1 MGIAMGEPYFQCRE
15 KLAEADAVVCS
26 ANFALY
32 SDLSGR
38 IMSILEDSLPEVQQY
53 SIDEAFAVVDDGDWE
68 PYCREL
74 RKKIRRWT
82 GITVSVGIAP
92 TRTLCKLANET
103 AKHHPEMQGVCNFCS
118 ADKWEPWL
126 PSTPVEDV
134 WGVGRRL
141 APRMRSFSLRTAA
154 DIAAASLDW
163 MRRRFGVHG
172 ERLTLELRG
181 NSCFEEE
188 SQSTRGQVMVSRS
201 LKEGVTELLPL
212 RDVLCQFVEK
222 AGRILRDEQ
231 LMASQVF
238 VVLRT
243 SRFKDAAQSY
253 SSHQGVSL
261 PHYTDD
267 TRLFI
272 RCATALLEALYK
284 PGYEYKKIGVLLTGL
299 EKVENVHP
307 TFDQPDVKPSR
318 LMKVLDSLQK
328 KGHNIGFANYGNQPL
343 WHKEHLSRGYTTNWA
358 DIPETSRD

>member
-1 MGIAMGEPYFQCRE
+1 
-15 KLAEADAVVCS
+15 
-26 ANFALY
+26 
-32 SDLSGR
+32 
-38 IMSILEDSLPEVQQY
+38 
-53 SIDEAFAVVDDGDWE
+53 
-68 PYCREL
+68 
-74 RKKIRRWT
+74 
-82 GITVSVGIAP
+82 
-92 TRTLCKLANET
+92 
-103 AKHHPEMQGVCNFCS
+103 
-118 ADKWEPWL
+118 
-126 PSTPVEDV
+126 
-134 WGVGRRL
+134 
-141 APRMRSFSLRTAA
+141 
-154 DIAAASLDW
+154 
-163 MRRRFGVHG
+163 
-172 ERLTLELRG
+172 
-181 NSCFEEE
+181 
-188 SQSTRGQVMVSRS
+188 
-201 LKEGVTELLPL
+201 
-212 RDVLCQFVEK
+212 VLCQFVEK

-253 SSHQGVSL
+253 SSHQGMSL

-284 PGYEYKKIGVLLTGL
+284 PRYEYKKIGVLLTGL